1 MPEQAQA
8 FLKRLAIGEFRGVG
22 AKTKPILE
30 DMGINTGADL
40 LEYSQ
45 ADLVQHFGKMGL
57 GLYQH
62 ARGIDN
68 RPVLVRDRKSIGKER
83 TYRAVKTTDAQVEQE
98 LKHLAEMVA
107 ETLAAKQKHGKTVVI
122 KVRDRDF
129 NTITRRTSLPQFINQ
144 ANDIFT
150 IELKPIS
157 KDELDDLKPDLKDWI
172 ALLETEKNEDMGKAL
187 FIGMPG
193 IRSRGRGLTD
203 DIDVTGAY
211 PTATVALNVSNKTTR
226 MEACKI
232 EGLNRFQFREVGV
245 NYASSPKAN
254 ALSLCTTLH
263 RFPTITE
270 IEKVYNKLVA

>member
-1 MPEQAQA
+1 ML
-8 FLKRLAIGEFRGVG
+8 LKSSEFFNYPSQPKCISDELSFVAKDNGYVWGTRG
-22 AKTKPILE
+22 
-30 DMGINTGADL
+30 
-40 LEYSQ
+40 
-45 ADLVQHFGKMGL
+45 
-57 GLYQH
+57 
-62 ARGIDN
+62 
-68 RPVLVRDRKSIGKER
+68 
-83 TYRAVKTTDAQVEQE
+83 TT
-98 LKHLAEMVA
+98 
-107 ETLAAKQKHGKTVVI
+107 
-122 KVRDRDF
+122 
-129 NTITRRTSLPQFINQ
+129 
-144 ANDIFT
+144 
-150 IELKPIS
+150 S

-270 IEKVYNKLVA
+270 IEQVYEKLAA